1 MSVLPQSG
9 GDSRVLL
16 IFVVRYVK
24 FEVVVVLVFVALL
37 LGSISSVCFAENGI
51 VFPGRMLLFFFFLS
65 FCSGLTFYSSVLFFH
80 FFSMGVKRCVCQFL
94 WASRF

>member
-24 FEVVVVLVFVALL
+24 FEVVVVLVFVVLL

-51 VFPGRMLLFFFFLS
+51 VFPGRMLLFFFFFILL
-65 FCSGLTFYSSVLFFH
+65 FWVNILQQCS
-80 FFSMGVKRCVCQFL
+80 FFSFFFNGGEKMCLPVFVGK
-94 WASRF
+94 